1 MSGYGGR
8 AVCEEFAVSVLL
20 GGGVITQLPV
30 SSTMRSLRASI
41 VVERRGMH
49 LTSLSSVCAG
59 LVFMAFGFNL
69 VDCGGLLGQRL
80 GKNIDYAAMRSL
92 KKAKSAAL

>member
-1 MSGYGGR
+1 LVRSDVRPSRR
-8 AVCEEFAVSVLL
+8 A
-20 GGGVITQLPV
+20 P
-30 SSTMRSLRASI
+30 RA
-41 VVERRGMH
+41 
-49 LTSLSSVCAG
+49 AG

>member
-1 MSGYGGR
+1 
-8 AVCEEFAVSVLL
+8 
-20 GGGVITQLPV
+20 
-30 SSTMRSLRASI
+30 
-41 VVERRGMH
+41 MH
-49 LTSLSSVCAG
+49 SFQTVVCAG

>member
-1 MSGYGGR
+1 M
-8 AVCEEFAVSVLL
+8 
-20 GGGVITQLPV
+20 
-30 SSTMRSLRASI
+30 LRKPAYKCTAAD
-41 VVERRGMH
+41 R
-49 LTSLSSVCAG
+49 AG

>member
-1 MSGYGGR
+1 MTQVSEFSAMHSLATVHETRQQCINASLCTLRSNSGHKFVAAAR
-8 AVCEEFAVSVLL
+8 
-20 GGGVITQLPV
+20 
-30 SSTMRSLRASI
+30 
-41 VVERRGMH
+41 
-49 LTSLSSVCAG
+49 AG

>member
-1 MSGYGGR
+1 M
-8 AVCEEFAVSVLL
+8 CSVLVL
-20 GGGVITQLPV
+20 AAQCMAVA
-30 SSTMRSLRASI
+30 R
-41 VVERRGMH
+41 
-49 LTSLSSVCAG
+49 AG

>member
-1 MSGYGGR
+1 MHH
-8 AVCEEFAVSVLL
+8 C
-20 GGGVITQLPV
+20 LPV
-30 SSTMRSLRASI
+30 HAVFLYW
-41 VVERRGMH
+41 
-49 LTSLSSVCAG
+49 SLSASAVRAG